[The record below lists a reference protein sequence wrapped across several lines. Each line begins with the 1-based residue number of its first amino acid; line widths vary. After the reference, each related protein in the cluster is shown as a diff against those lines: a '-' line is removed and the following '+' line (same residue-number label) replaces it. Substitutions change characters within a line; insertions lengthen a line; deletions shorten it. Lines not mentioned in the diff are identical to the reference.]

1 LLINYF
7 PSDAFYSI
15 FADDFG
21 ALSPKRKIIIILIYM
36 NTSGAKKLKSL
47 SSRILILAIFLAS
60 FTFSVSAQP
69 DAEAGKA
76 LFESKCLSCH
86 AMDRQVVGPKLR
98 GVNEKRTEEWLVKW
112 IRNNEA
118 LRKSGDKDAIAI
130 YNEYNGLAMN
140 NFEMLSEG
148 DVKDIIEYIATAPA
162 PPPPAVAEVGTS
174 SEPQHSFYNSTVFW
188 FLIIMAILLLAV
200 ALILKNVRNSMKST
214 LKETHPEAIRGSIF
228 EDKIKPAVN
237 KVNPTIVILGVIVL
251 LAMGVLGPYFYKYGM
266 NEVGVQKGYAPE
278 QPIAYS
284 HKLHAGELGI
294 DCKYCH
300 VGAEKGKNA
309 TIPSLNT
316 CMNCHKGVQA
326 RETNGGNISPEIQKI
341 YDALDY
347 DPEGKPGEQ
356 YGPNPTNVKWVRI
369 HNLPDLAYFN
379 HSQHVKVAGIEC
391 QKCHG
396 PIEKME
402 VVQQWSTLQ
411 MGWCIDCHKET
422 GIDAENNDYYEKI
435 HAIAKEDLEENG
447 EKSKYWKDG
456 NGKKPFITE
465 AMNGGLECAK
475 CHY

>member
-1 LLINYF
+1 
-7 PSDAFYSI
+7 
-15 FADDFG
+15 
-21 ALSPKRKIIIILIYM
+21 M
-36 NTSGAKKLKSL
+36 NTSGAKKLKNL
-47 SSRILILAIFLAS
+47 SSRILVLAILLVS
-60 FTFSVSAQP
+60 FSFGAQAQA
-69 DAEAGKA
+69 DAAAGAA
-76 LFESKCLSCH
+76 LFESKCMSCH
-86 AMDRQVVGPKLR
+86 ALDKKVVGPQLR
-98 GVNEKRTEEWLVKW
+98 GVTDNRTEEWLVKW

-130 YNEYNGLAMN
+130 FNEYGGLAMN
-140 NFEMLSEG
+140 NFENLSEG
-148 DVKDIIEYIATAPA
+148 DVKNILEYIATAPEKA
-162 PPPPAVAEVGTS
+162 PPLPPVAGTS
-174 SEPQHSFYNSTVFW
+174 VSAEAQHSFYNSTVFW
-188 FLIIMAILLLAV
+188 FLIILALILLAV
-200 ALILKNVRNSMKST
+200 ALILKKVRNSMKAS
-214 LKETHPEAIRGSIF
+214 LMETQPEAVRESIF
-228 EDKIKPAVN
+228 NDRIKPVVS
-237 KVNPTIVILGVIVL
+237 KVNPTIVILGVISL
-251 LAMGVLGPYFYKYGM
+251 LAMGILGPYFYKYGM

-284 HKLHAGELGI
+284 HKLHAGDLGI

-326 RETNGGNISPEIQKI
+326 SDANGNISPEIQKI
-341 YDALDY
+341 YTALDY
-347 DPEGKPGEQ
+347 DPSRKVGEE

-379 HSQHVKVAGIEC
+379 HSQHVNVGGIEC

-396 PIEKME
+396 PVEQME

-411 MGWCIDCHKET
+411 MGWCIDCHKES

-435 HAIAKEDLEENG
+435 HALAKEDIKEHGEE
-447 EKSKYWKDG
+447 SKYWKDG
-456 NGKKPFITE
+456 KPFITE